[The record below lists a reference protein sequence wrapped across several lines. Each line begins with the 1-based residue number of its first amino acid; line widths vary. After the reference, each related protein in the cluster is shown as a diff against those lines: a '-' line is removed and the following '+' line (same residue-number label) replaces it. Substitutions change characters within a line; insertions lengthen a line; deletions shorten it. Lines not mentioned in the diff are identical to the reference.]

1 MMPADVKVPTD
12 QIVRELAK
20 AMDIHI
26 CDSKVCVKLLFDIL
40 RDHMVNGRVVTIKN
54 FGSFSGQRIESR
66 IETVDGKTTVTR
78 GVKAKFEPSKRCFYG

>member
-1 MMPADVKVPTD
+1 MMPADVTVPTD

-26 CDSKVCVKLLFDIL
+26 CDSKVCVKLLFEIV
-40 RDHMVNGRVVTIKN
+40 RDHMMSGSVVRING

-66 IETVDGKTTVTR
+66 LITVDGVTTVKK
-78 GVKAKFEPSKRCFYG
+78 GVRAKFTPSSKSFYV